1 MSIVEDVEKLIWDVE
16 RRPSLYNKNWKNT
29 ATIIWRINCG
39 TKFTSQIGLEVN
51 AGKTKYKVMSSDQ
64 NAGESHDIKID
75 NSCFER
81 VEHFRCL
88 RTSLTNQNYIKEG
101 NKCRLKSQ
109 NACYRSVQ
117 NLLSSS
123 LLPKNLKIKVYRTTV
138 FLLFCKGVK
147 LGENKRNTTRLPL
160 LTHSRNC
167 YTCNEISW
175 KKYPCWQ
182 ETNVTFY
189 HTARELT
196 LVAKWNT
203 LRNTLLQ
210 QCL

>member
-1 MSIVEDVEKLIWDVE
+1 MCPCALATKQLLASYSKVHRPCVLRHTAMSIVEDVEKLIWDVE

-29 ATIIWRINCG
+29 ATIICRINCG

-51 AGKTKYKVMSSDQ
+51 AGKTKYKVMSSVQ

-88 RTSLTNQNYIKEG
+88 RSSLTNQNYIKEG

-117 NLLSSS
+117 NLLSFS
-123 LLPKNLKIKVYRTTV
+123 LLPKNIKIKANITTV

-147 LGENKRNTTRLPL
+147 LGQNGKKRPPGS
-160 LTHSRNC
+160 H
-167 YTCNEISW
+167 
-175 KKYPCWQ
+175 
-182 ETNVTFY
+182 F
-189 HTARELT
+189 
-196 LVAKWNT
+196 
-203 LRNTLLQ
+203 
-210 QCL
+210 